1 VLPRVTDARS
11 SREGAPCARFAYLVA
26 GTSTSVELVVPFN
39 NTMAARILLVLD
51 VTEQKPSAVTEAI
64 AKLGSVRRVAMA
76 ADVPAETVYL
86 ARARGRFLQAGPV
99 LRLAEALHPDDPVR
113 QFAAAKKLAGID

>member
-1 VLPRVTDARS
+1 
-11 SREGAPCARFAYLVA
+11 
-26 GTSTSVELVVPFN
+26 
-39 NTMAARILLVLD
+39 MAARILLVLD
-51 VTEQKPSAVTEAI
+51 VIEQKPSAVTEAI

-99 LRLAEALHPDDPVR
+99 PRLAEALHPDDPVR
-113 QFAAAKKLAGID
+113 QFGAREEAGRHRLTPRHPRPRCAGPPFKRAPWRKGKRKIELSSRFGPRAHH